1 MRPLDALS
9 MEEDSVCKPMLP
21 LEPRLAT
28 EATEATEA
36 AKKSTKA
43 TTVKKNADNKKDDK
57 ITTDKK
63 RTQERTR
70 LVTNISGGYP
80 RVRRPWAPRARG
92 G

>member
-1 MRPLDALS
+1 MRCILDIGESKVMMHRVKGAYIH
-9 MEEDSVCKPMLP
+9 MMP
-21 LEPRLAT
+21 A
-28 EATEATEA
+28 
-36 AKKSTKA
+36 KA